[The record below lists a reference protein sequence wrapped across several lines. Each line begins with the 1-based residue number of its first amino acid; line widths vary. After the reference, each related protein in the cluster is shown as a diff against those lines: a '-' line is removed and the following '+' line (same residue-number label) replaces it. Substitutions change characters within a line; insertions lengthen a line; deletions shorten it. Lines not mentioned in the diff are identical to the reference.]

1 MGAPVKP
8 AHDKS
13 RLVGHRHFSTGS
25 AQPDSHAPDRT
36 MTSADRH
43 GEPGPP
49 ARRWGYDT
57 VCALAFVALG
67 IGLFVLTPYQV
78 ARPLMMFGQM
88 ASGLQPERFP
98 QLVAALLVGFGLWY
112 LWQSRSAREPSG
124 FASAPPG
131 GPVRVLITLGVLLL
145 YALLMER
152 IGFVPASFLV
162 ALGLSWSLGQ
172 RNWALGIVVCLGV
185 PVAVY
190 WLFTRVLHVSL
201 PPAALLGVEI

>member
-1 MGAPVKP
+1 MAPPDPSARGEAEP
-8 AHDKS
+8 A
-13 RLVGHRHFSTGS
+13 
-25 AQPDSHAPDRT
+25 
-36 MTSADRH
+36 
-43 GEPGPP
+43 
-49 ARRWGYDT
+49 ARRWSYDS

-67 IGLFVLTPYQV
+67 VVLFALTPHQV

-98 QLVAALLVGFGLWY
+98 QVVAALLVGFGLWY
-112 LWQSRSAREPSG
+112 LWQSRSAPEPSG

-131 GPVRVLITLGVLLL
+131 APVRVLITLGALLL

-152 IGFVPASFLV
+152 IGFVPSSFIM

-172 RNWALGIVVCLGV
+172 RNWALGIVVCLVV

-190 WLFTRVLHVSL
+190 LLFTRVLHVSL